1 MDGWLISEEDLLQT
15 IRYNR
20 YREKRKLPF
29 RKEGAKTIILKEQN
43 VPRKRIAEYK
53 TCKQYMIE
61 SQEKGTLV

>member
-43 VPRKRIAEYK
+43 VALKGIVEYK
-53 TCKQYMIE
+53 TYKRYMIVL
-61 SQEKGTLV
+61 LVR

>member
-1 MDGWLISEEDLLQT
+1 MDGWLISEEGLLQT

-43 VPRKRIAEYK
+43 VSRKRIVEYEI
-53 TCKQYMIE
+53 CKRYMIE
-61 SQEKGTLV
+61 SQKKGI

>member
-43 VPRKRIAEYK
+43 VALKRIVEYK
-53 TCKQYMIE
+53 KM
-61 SQEKGTLV
+61 